1 MPDVK
6 AVKTGFAEL
15 PGARLYYEMAGDGEP
30 LVLLHGG
37 FLDGGMWDGQFP
49 FFAQHYQV
57 LRHDRRCAGKSET
70 APSIEAY
77 THHQD
82 LYHLLHALDIQRAT
96 LVGLS
101 EGGRIAIDFTI
112 AYPELV
118 HKLVVVSPAV
128 SGFAYQDEWT
138 FKHGEA
144 MLQALKQRDL
154 AGAVEEFLI
163 MWADGPSRT
172 PEQIDPDV
180 RARMRAMV
188 THAFPLSRLAPKVK
202 YLDPPAVGRL
212 AEIHVPTLVI
222 VGEQDT
228 SDVHVI
234 GKLLQEQVAGAE
246 VVMMADVAHTL
257 VMEKPAEL
265 NTLVAHF
272 LRG

>member
-1 MPDVK
+1 MTDVK
-6 AVKTGFAEL
+6 AVTHGFVEL

-37 FLDGGMWDGQFP
+37 FLDEGMWDGQFP

-57 LRHDRRCAGKSET
+57 LRYDRRCAGKSET
-70 APSIEAY
+70 APSTEPY

-82 LYHLLHALDIQRAT
+82 LYHLLHVLDIRRAT

-128 SGFAYQDEWT
+128 SGFAYQDEWI

-154 AGAVEEFLI
+154 ARAVEEFLI

-188 THAFPLSRLAPKVK
+188 THAFPLSRLAPNVQ

-212 AEIHVPTLVI
+212 SEIHVPTLVI

>member
-1 MPDVK
+1 MSDIK
-6 AVKTGFAEL
+6 AVTHGFVEL
-15 PGARLYYEMAGDGEP
+15 PGARLYYEMAGEGES

-37 FLDGGMWDGQFP
+37 FLDGGMWDEQFP
-49 FFAQHYQV
+49 FFAQHFQV
-57 LRHDRRCAGKSET
+57 LRYDRRCAGKSET
-70 APSIEAY
+70 APSTEAF

-82 LYHLLHALDIQRAT
+82 LYHLLHALDIRRVT

-101 EGGRIAIDFTI
+101 EGGRIAIDFSI

-128 SGFAYQDEWT
+128 SGFTYQDEWT
-138 FKHGEA
+138 LKHGEA
-144 MLQALKQRDL
+144 MAQALKERDL

-172 PEQIDPDV
+172 PEQVDPDV
-180 RARMRAMV
+180 RERMRAMV
-188 THAFPLSRLAPKVK
+188 THAFPLSRLAPNVQ

-212 AEIHVPTLVI
+212 SEIHVPTLVV

-228 SDVHVI
+228 SDVHAI

-246 VVMMADVAHTL
+246 VVMMANVAHTL
-257 VMEKPAEL
+257 VMEKPDEL
-265 NTLVAHF
+265 NALVARF